1 MDGPPELTTE
11 TEALLDELLPTWR
24 WTLA

>member
-1 MDGPPELTTE
+1 MDGPPDLTTE